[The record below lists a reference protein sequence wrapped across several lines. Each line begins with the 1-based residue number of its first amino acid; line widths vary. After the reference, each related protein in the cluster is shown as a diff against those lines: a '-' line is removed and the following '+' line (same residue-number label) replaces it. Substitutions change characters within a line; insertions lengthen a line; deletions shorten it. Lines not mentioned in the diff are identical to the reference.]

1 MAYDLCSDSIDN
13 DGDGVVDDCK
23 INKPPNPNPPENG
36 SISDSDVPTCVGNS
50 DCQPYEDVR
59 DAAQFLVDRMYFPF
73 DRMGI
78 VTFSRHASMDIDLQ
92 AGDNW
97 TDVTGALNATDVS
110 EEPDPH
116 TYCPDV
122 FVSGDPTGCTPTN
135 IASGIR
141 AANQELAA
149 NGREEAVWIIILLSD
164 GAANAAQDDSSPV
177 QWLCPGSTNNPNWV
191 LPYCVDTDPAS
202 RHAYTSPSYDPDD
215 RARDMADLAG
225 CLPSPNQ
232 AASCPSGGGNG
243 VVIFSIGLGD
253 YVTNNQDCDES
264 VYSSSECT
272 DAEDLG
278 EQLLRYVAS
287 VGDDGDPASDP
298 CSSTGTGA
306 DCGNYYFSPTG
317 SGVLRVF
324 EAIAGR
330 IFTRITH

>member
-1 MAYDLCSDSIDN
+1 
-13 DGDGVVDDCK
+13 
-23 INKPPNPNPPENG
+23 
-36 SISDSDVPTCVGNS
+36 
-50 DCQPYEDVR
+50 
-59 DAAQFLVDRMYFPF
+59 
-73 DRMGI
+73 
-78 VTFSRHASMDIDLQ
+78 
-92 AGDNW
+92 
-97 TDVTGALNATDVS
+97 
-110 EEPDPH
+110 
-116 TYCPDV
+116 
-122 FVSGDPTGCTPTN
+122 
-135 IASGIR
+135 
-141 AANQELAA
+141 
-149 NGREEAVWIIILLSD
+149 
-164 GAANAAQDDSSPV
+164 
-177 QWLCPGSTNNPNWV
+177 
-191 LPYCVDTDPAS
+191 
-202 RHAYTSPSYDPDD
+202 
-215 RARDMADLAG
+215 
-225 CLPSPNQ
+225 
-232 AASCPSGGGNG
+232 